1 MRTAYN
7 NLEMV
12 VRSNSGVVDKKQL
25 ILQFMDLFVPHGVL
39 EGVYQTFRTEE

>member
-12 VRSNSGVVDKKQL
+12 VRSSNGRSDRKQL
-25 ILQFMDLFVPHGVL
+25 ILQFMNLFVPYGVL
-39 EGVYQTFRTEE
+39 KDIYQTF